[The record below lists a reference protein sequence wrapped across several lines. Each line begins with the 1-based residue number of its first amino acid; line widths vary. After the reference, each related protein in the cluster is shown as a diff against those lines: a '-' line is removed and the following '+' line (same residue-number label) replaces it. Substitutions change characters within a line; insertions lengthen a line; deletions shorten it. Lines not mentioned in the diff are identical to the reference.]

1 MSAAMLLNELNG
13 QNNVDEEKNTS
24 ALQDPSIKE
33 LNQLINIIDPP
44 KDLAISTS
52 DGNRLTE
59 STHGRAIKTM
69 IEELFAN
76 GEPLPAGFVGV
87 GDKKSVIIDSVERR
101 LGLQSKLDIVRE
113 KHSSGHDPRPEG
125 LYLAQDAGPMDVVSN
140 PKIIVTPGSILD
152 PAGKTKEGIINLV
165 TEGIYNTLP
174 KEYLNKLSMSI
185 ITGDIKVES
194 DTDTYKVN
202 IPTQLG
208 DINGVFNK
216 RTFSP
221 ETDYFKGND
230 TKNEYI
236 FANYLTNKNECEKY
250 ILAKELGDTL
260 QVIWLD
266 YIFDTNE
273 EITRERTVIV
283 TVDTVVCY
291 RAIVN
296 RVGSIL
302 THMGRTTYFLPRTVD
317 AAQLA
322 AINKSFVLTVANE
335 VLTHNESVITVIKKV
350 ISSSVGLEDN
360 KDIWVNGQTWYPA
373 AVVNAKK
380 YLENIIVPKLESI
393 KRDLAVRFNALTD
406 LEAAKALA
414 SQPTAHFKNPF
425 ILTKSGYYK
434 TINSVILLTEGVPFI
449 AKLFQPTKFSAGNPM
464 RGFFVGGAKIQ
475 SGGMYDSEIYT
486 LNKDKPFFLYCYIRD
501 FHPEIFK
508 YAYMMAPRLIPF
520 YLEKEYDIGYYYD
533 GANFIVERPL
543 LDKEEEIKSITGRS
557 IELAKTFT
565 STFPQLLTPGLG
577 GFLEL
582 FPALIDS
589 MTSESYAAI
598 DLYEVYYS
606 LRISRSYSGGE
617 VTEDEVRDEVDR
629 ISSVIYDIEQYIPGN
644 NITAIQTNTE
654 EPQRNIILR
663 KKTINDTRKIRLA
676 PYSTYKYLPRFSYRR
691 PEKKR
696 MSTLK
701 TLGRLTKGSHHST
714 NIMREVNP
722 IQYRKTRKH
731 RK

>member
-1 MSAAMLLNELNG
+1 MLLNELNG

-52 DGNRLTE
+52 DGDKLTE
-59 STHGRAIKTM
+59 KIHGPAIKIM
-69 IEELFAN
+69 IKELF
-76 GEPLPAGFVGV
+76 GSDTSLPPGFVGV
-87 GDKKSVIIDSVERR
+87 GDKKSIIIDSVERR

-113 KHSSGHDPRPEG
+113 KYTTGHDARPEG

-185 ITGDIKVES
+185 VTGDIKVES

-216 RTFSP
+216 TTFAP
-221 ETDYFKGND
+221 ETDYFKGNP
-230 TKNEYI
+230 TKNKYI
-236 FANYLTNKNECEKY
+236 LENINNTDECKKY

-266 YIFDTNE
+266 YIFSTGRDIKRDN
-273 EITRERTVIV
+273 TVIV

-296 RVGSIL
+296 RVGCIL
-302 THMGRTTYFLPRTVD
+302 THNGKTTYFLPRTVD

-350 ISSSVGLEDN
+350 ISSSVGLEGN
-360 KDIWVNGQTWYPA
+360 KDVWVNGQTWYPA

-380 YLENIIVPKLESI
+380 YLENTIVPKLESI
-393 KRDLAVRFNALTD
+393 NRDLAVRFNTLTD

-414 SQPTAHFKNPF
+414 SQPSSHFKNPF
-425 ILTKSGYYK
+425 ILTKEGYYK

-449 AKLFQPTKFSAGNPM
+449 AKLFQASTFGNERPR
-464 RGFFVGGAKIQ
+464 RGFFVGGSRRKIQ
-475 SGGMYDSEIYT
+475 SGGVYNTELYT
-486 LNKDKPFFLYCYIRD
+486 ANKDKSFFLYCYVRD

-508 YAYMMAPRLIPF
+508 YAYMMEPSLIPF
-520 YLEKEYDIGYYYD
+520 TLEKYDIGYYYD
-533 GANFIVERPL
+533 GINFIVDRSL
-543 LDKEEEIKSITGRS
+543 SNEEEIRTLTETSIL
-557 IELAKTFT
+557 LAKSFT
-565 STFPQLLTPGLG
+565 ATFPQLLTPELG
-577 GFLEL
+577 GFFEL
-582 FPALIDS
+582 FPSPIDS
-589 MTSESYAAI
+589 ISQAAYAAI
-598 DLYEVYYS
+598 DLYDVYYS
-606 LRISRSYSGGE
+606 LRISKSYSGGE
-617 VTEDEVRDEVDR
+617 VTEDELRAEVEQ
-629 ISSVIYDIEQYIPGN
+629 ISSVIEEIERNSN
-644 NITAIQTNTE
+644 NVIETNTE
-654 EPQRNIILR
+654 EPQINIVLRN
-663 KKTINDTRKIRLA
+663 KTINNRRKIRLA
-676 PYSTYKYLPRFSYRR
+676 PYSKHKYPPRFSYKR
-691 PEKKR
+691 PDKKR
-696 MSTLK
+696 VSTLK
-701 TLGRLTKGSHHST
+701 TLGRLTKGT
-714 NIMREVNP
+714 RNVRNIMREVNV
-722 IQYRKTRKH
+722 IRYRKTRKH
-731 RK
+731 RNRK